1 MEYIS
6 HTDYKNLMSKFQAET
21 PKGLLKESLDPVG
34 KEDDDIDNDGD
45 VDKTDKYLHKRR
57 QAVGR
62 AMKEGEEDLTADDIR
77 DAIDSLDLEWK
88 DQAKVVK
95 ALDHVDISKYKGMT
109 AKQAAEEIKDATL
122 DEVMYGDSD
131 GDFDAQEDDKQMAN
145 YYYDKGMEAYEDGDF
160 LKADKYYTAALRLGS
175 YLGWTEVD
183 LPPYEGPA
191 TDYSR
196 RRASEMEE
204 MFDKDKLKKGLK
216 NFGRNVKSVG
226 SSMLGTPTY
235 DHTDDET
242 GEWKKDKLGKDYDM
256 YDYSNKQGADID
268 EVEEGLNFPT
278 KQATGQT
285 IITNEDQAPF
295 GLEVLSPDE
304 QKQLKEY
311 INSYKTI
318 KEEISKLLGKAGKGK
333 MMEAIDGENKRVVS
347 VGPKNSK
354 FVEKMK
360 SAIDNHFESY
370 LNSYMSYDILIH
382 MLKKIVGTL
391 AKSSGEMMEAIPNK
405 RRDHDEKVPAASKPK
420 YHEPTKKPKPGGDR
434 TDLVMTQRE
443 MWENEEHEG
452 GKHEEI
458 EKQLNPKLHDALH
471 KVKNMIIKDLVADG
485 FTESEALMFLQHEM
499 EEKGM
504 EAVMGQ
510 HDPY

>member
-62 AMKEGEEDLTADDIR
+62 AMKEGGEDLTADDIR
-77 DAIDSLDLEWK
+77 DAIDSLDLDWK

-145 YYYDKGMEAYEDGDF
+145 YYYDKGMEAYEEGDF
-160 LKADKYYTAALRLGS
+160 LKADNYYTRALRLGS
-175 YLGWTEVD
+175 SLGWTEVD

-204 MFDKDKLKKGLK
+204 KFDKEKLKKGLK

-226 SSMLGTPTY
+226 SSMLGIPTY

-256 YDYSNKQGADID
+256 YDYTNKQGADID

-285 IITNEDQAPF
+285 IMANEDQAPF
-295 GLEVLSPDE
+295 GLQVLSPDE

-318 KEEISKLLGKAGKGK
+318 KEEISKLLEKAGKG
-333 MMEAIDGENKRVVS
+333 R
-347 VGPKNSK
+347 
-354 FVEKMK
+354 
-360 SAIDNHFESY
+360 
-370 LNSYMSYDILIH
+370 
-382 MLKKIVGTL
+382 
-391 AKSSGEMMEAIPNK
+391 MMEAIPNK

-434 TDLVMTQRE
+434 TDLVMTKAE

-452 GKHEEI
+452 GKHDEI

>member
-1 MEYIS
+1 MDYIS
-6 HTDYKNLMSKFQAET
+6 HSDYKNLMSKFQAET
-21 PKGLLKESLDPVG
+21 PKGLLKEALDPVG

-62 AMKEGEEDLTADDIR
+62 AMKEGGEDLTADDIR

-88 DQAKVVK
+88 DQAKVIK

-145 YYYDKGMEAYEDGDF
+145 YYYDKGMEAYEEGDF
-160 LKADKYYTAALRLGS
+160 LKADNYYTRALRLGS
-175 YLGWTEVD
+175 SLGWTEVD

-204 MFDKDKLKKGLK
+204 KFDREKLKKGLK

-226 SSMLGTPTY
+226 SSMLGIPTY

-256 YDYSNKQGADID
+256 YDYTNKQGADID
-268 EVEEGLNFPT
+268 EVEEAHIVRPDGSIKTSPDKPTSTKGHSVSPDGTVKREGLNFPT

-285 IITNEDQAPF
+285 IMANEDQAPF
-295 GLEVLSPDE
+295 GLQVLSPDE

-318 KEEISKLLGKAGKGK
+318 KEEISKLLEKAGKGK
-333 MMEAIDGENKRVVS
+333 MMEAI
-347 VGPKNSK
+347 
-354 FVEKMK
+354 
-360 SAIDNHFESY
+360 
-370 LNSYMSYDILIH
+370 
-382 MLKKIVGTL
+382 
-391 AKSSGEMMEAIPNK
+391 PNK
-405 RRDHDEKVPAASKPK
+405 RKDHDEKVPAASKPK

-434 TDLVMTQRE
+434 TDLVMTKAE

-452 GKHEEI
+452 GKHDEI